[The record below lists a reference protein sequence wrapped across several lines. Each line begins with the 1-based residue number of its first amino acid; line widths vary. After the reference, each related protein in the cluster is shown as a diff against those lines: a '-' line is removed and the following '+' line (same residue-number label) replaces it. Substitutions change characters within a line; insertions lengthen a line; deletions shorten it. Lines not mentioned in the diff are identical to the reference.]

1 MNILENIK
9 GYNIKLASASPRRK
23 ELLCQLGINFS
34 IAKNINI
41 DETYPTDLPI
51 ENVAQY
57 ISEKKAKAHLKYA
70 SDNDLIITADT
81 VVINNGLVLGKP
93 ANESE
98 AIIMLKSLSGH
109 SHIVITAV
117 TISTTHKQISFSAK
131 TEVEFA
137 QLDDFEIEEYVNHF
151 HPTDKAGAYGIQEWI
166 GCIGIKNITGSYY
179 NVMGLP
185 LHRLYTE
192 LKHF

>member
-1 MNILENIK
+1 MNILENIRD
-9 GYNIKLASASPRRK
+9 YNIKLASASPRRR
-23 ELLCQLGINFS
+23 ELLSQLGIHFS
-34 IAKNINI
+34 IAANINI
-41 DETYPTDLPI
+41 DETYPIDIPV

-57 ISEKKAKAHLKYA
+57 ISEKKAKAYLKNI
-70 SDNDLIITADT
+70 SDKDLIITADT
-81 VVINNGLVLGKP
+81 VVINNGIVLGKP
-93 ANESE
+93 ADENE
-98 AIIMLKSLSGH
+98 AIKMLKSLSGH
-109 SHIVITAV
+109 THTVITAV
-117 TISTTHKQISFSAK
+117 TISTLQKQVSFSAA

-137 QLDDFEIEEYVNHF
+137 QLDDIEIEEYVTHF

-192 LKHF
+192 LKRF